1 MADKVKQPLESLDEC
16 VAWVLSG
23 CKAPRDFKIGTEY
36 ERFAIDKYGQP
47 LPYDGAVSIRTLF
60 DRLIARHGWQPL
72 LENGHPIALLRNGAS
87 VSLEPAGQFELSGGA
102 FATVAEM
109 QAELTQHL
117 AEVRDVAEDLGVTL
131 AHVGY
136 NPLMNVAQVPKMPK
150 GRYAIMRKLMP
161 QVGQNGL
168 DMMHLTCTVQTNLDF
183 SSEFECMQMHRLGH
197 LLSPVLIALF
207 ANSPLRQGVESGY
220 ATFRAHLWIDVDNA
234 RCDVRRFAF
243 DQHASVAD
251 YVQWVADVPMYF
263 VDKPNADGSH
273 GYQDLFAEPMSFR
286 QYFERGYHGRRP
298 TIDDWELHASTVFPD
313 IRLKRYL
320 EIRQCDIVPPAVLPA
335 LAALTKGLFY
345 DETSRLA
352 ALAVLRDGDATI
364 DRTVL
369 RDAACMHALDARVG
383 DVNVRE
389 WAKEILILANAGLQ
403 RLAVRNGNDAQA
415 AQALEP
421 LKAIVAGD
429 QPPLYQIVRERIGKN
444 PSLLA
449 LADGW

>member
-197 LLSPVLIALF
+197 LLSPVLIALLPIRRC
-207 ANSPLRQGVESGY
+207 AKGLSPVTR
-220 ATFRAHLWIDVDNA
+220 
-234 RCDVRRFAF
+234 
-243 DQHASVAD
+243 
-251 YVQWVADVPMYF
+251 
-263 VDKPNADGSH
+263 
-273 GYQDLFAEPMSFR
+273 LFAPIYGSMSTMPAAMCGVLLLTNTRPLPITSNGSRMCRCILSTSPMPMAAMVIKTF
-286 QYFERGYHGRRP
+286 
-298 TIDDWELHASTVFPD
+298 
-313 IRLKRYL
+313 
-320 EIRQCDIVPPAVLPA
+320 LPN
-335 LAALTKGLFY
+335 
-345 DETSRLA
+345 R
-352 ALAVLRDGDATI
+352 
-364 DRTVL
+364 
-369 RDAACMHALDARVG
+369 
-383 DVNVRE
+383 
-389 WAKEILILANAGLQ
+389 
-403 RLAVRNGNDAQA
+403 
-415 AQALEP
+415 
-421 LKAIVAGD
+421 
-429 QPPLYQIVRERIGKN
+429 
-444 PSLLA
+444 
-449 LADGW
+449 